1 MGILDIFR
9 RKQSVISRDDVRKA
23 IEALKKYKDGK
34 QNLEQKIVEN
44 EQWWKMQHWEFIRK
58 EKMLLRMT
66 PEPVTAYLFNTIANK
81 HADAMDNFP
90 DPVILPREESD
101 IPESESLTDIIP
113 VIMEKNNFEET
124 YSNAWWYKLKHGFV
138 VYGTFWN
145 PELENGLG
153 DIDIRTWMR

>member
-1 MGILDIFR
+1 
-9 RKQSVISRDDVRKA
+9 
-23 IEALKKYKDGK
+23 
-34 QNLEQKIVEN
+34 
-44 EQWWKMQHWEFIRK
+44 MQHWELIRK
-58 EKMLLRMT
+58 KNASEND
-66 PEPVTAYLFNTIANK
+66 PEPVTAYLFNTVANK

-113 VIMEKNNFEET
+113 VIMEKNNFEEI
-124 YSNAWWYKLKHGFV
+124 YSNAWWYKLKHGFD

-153 DIDIRTWMR
+153 ATDIRYVDALNIYWEP